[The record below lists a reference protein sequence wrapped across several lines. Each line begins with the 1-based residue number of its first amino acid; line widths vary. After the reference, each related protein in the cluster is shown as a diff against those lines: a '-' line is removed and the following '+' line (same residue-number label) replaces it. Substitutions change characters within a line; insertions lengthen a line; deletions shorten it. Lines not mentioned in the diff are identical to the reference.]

1 MYNYG
6 KCDICGA
13 AMEER
18 KIQQD
23 FWVNSKLVVVE
34 NVPAG
39 VCPQCGA
46 KVVKADVGLWIDKL
60 LRDSKRIKKAPLMS
74 VPVVRYEAE
83 VVSTTRHVG
92 I

>member
-13 AMEER
+13 TMEER
-18 KIQQD
+18 KIHQD
-23 FWVNSKLVVVE
+23 FWVKSELVVVE

-60 LRDSKRIKKAPLMS
+60 LRDSNRIKKAPSIS
-74 VPVVRYEAE
+74 VPVVKYEVEQA
-83 VVSTTRHVG
+83 VV
-92 I
+92 